1 MNATF
6 QENFYQLEQQLIHFA
21 QQLFHLEAENERERR
36 NTSRLEENFEQ
47 TMEMLSQAR
56 KKAAKKNHIWN
67 LTAKNALH
75 AKRVAERKLRELMEK
90 YEMEVIHSTELT
102 NNMEILKS
110 TVQQLKLKLEEKER
124 LCNDSKRRLAI
135 HSKATSLAY
144 RQIQE
149 TNNRA
154 VELLKENEKL
164 HSQFVDVHSQLINTQ
179 EVHNIIEA
187 EMNRVKWENAK
198 HCEELQKI
206 KELIEV
212 EIASLIEIVEQNRI
226 SLAQKGDTIDMLIC
240 ANFEIKKRIRR
251 VEIAKKD
258 LEEAFDSTKAV
269 LLSQHQELQV
279 YETNWKIQERKIGLI
294 KLQQHGFIANQTT
307 LLKKQTEKLEQI
319 VRHSIYRIVEFR
331 NQIVCMLENIN

>member
-1 MNATF
+1 
-6 QENFYQLEQQLIHFA
+6 
-21 QQLFHLEAENERERR
+21 
-36 NTSRLEENFEQ
+36 
-47 TMEMLSQAR
+47 
-56 KKAAKKNHIWN
+56 
-67 LTAKNALH
+67 
-75 AKRVAERKLRELMEK
+75 
-90 YEMEVIHSTELT
+90 
-102 NNMEILKS
+102 
-110 TVQQLKLKLEEKER
+110 
-124 LCNDSKRRLAI
+124 
-135 HSKATSLAY
+135 
-144 RQIQE
+144 
-149 TNNRA
+149 
-154 VELLKENEKL
+154 
-164 HSQFVDVHSQLINTQ
+164 
-179 EVHNIIEA
+179 
-187 EMNRVKWENAK
+187 MNRVKWENAK

-226 SLAQKGDTIDMLIC
+226 SLAQKGDTIDMPIC

-331 NQIVCMLENIN
+331 NQI